1 MQSRI
6 SKNRAGSMDEKTLSR
21 EELIGLHVKIKE
33 CKDPSWKGKIGVI
46 VDETK
51 NTFLIEIRDQKKRI
65 AKNIATFEFEIDGK
79 KMMLDGSKI
88 AYRPEDRI
96 KKIR

>member
-1 MQSRI
+1 MQSNSLRED
-6 SKNRAGSMDEKTLSR
+6 SMDEKTLAR

-33 CKDPSWKGKIGVI
+33 CKDPVWIGKSGLVI
-46 VDETK
+46 DETK
-51 NTFLIEIRDQKKRI
+51 NTFLIEIKNEKKMI
-65 AKNIATFEFEIDGK
+65 AKKAATFEFDYGGK
-79 KMMLDGSKI
+79 KITLDGSKI

>member
-1 MQSRI
+1 
-6 SKNRAGSMDEKTLSR
+6 MDEKTLAR

-33 CKDPSWKGKIGVI
+33 CKDPSWLGKSGII
-46 VDETK
+46 LDETK
-51 NTFLIEIRDQKKRI
+51 NTFLIEIDDQKKTI
-65 AKNIATFEFEIDGK
+65 AKNIASFEFKYKGKKITIDG
-79 KMMLDGSKI
+79 LKI